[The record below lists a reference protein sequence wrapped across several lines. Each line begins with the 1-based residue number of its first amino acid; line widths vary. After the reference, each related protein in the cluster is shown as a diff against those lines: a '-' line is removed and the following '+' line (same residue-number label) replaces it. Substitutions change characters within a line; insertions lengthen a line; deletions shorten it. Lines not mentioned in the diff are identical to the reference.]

1 MKAKL
6 RVFAILLPLLIIL
19 GAVGAA
25 GGYLYQALYVPNA
38 TAEESSVFEIRP
50 GQGLR
55 SVAEEL
61 QAQAY
66 ISSSL
71 AFELYARFQ
80 GWEERLQAGRYLIS
94 DRMSSV
100 EILEKIVSGDA
111 VFDEMIITIPEGWS
125 LADIE
130 LYFETLGLFS
140 KEEFAQAA
148 VMQDAYDDFWF
159 LAPLQDDTILD
170 GYLFPDTY
178 RIFSNST
185 PISIVRRMLTNF
197 GNRLSPQI
205 LETLETQ
212 DRTLHELLTLAS
224 IVQKEAP
231 EGDMEEIAGVFWNR
245 LRDGWNLESDATVNY
260 VLGTKKLQPTFA
272 DTEVDD
278 PYNTYRYP
286 GLPPGPIGNPGM
298 DAILAALD
306 PAEHD
311 YYFFLHKPTR
321 ETVFSRTFGEHLA
334 AKRRYLD

>member
-6 RVFAILLPLLIIL
+6 RVFTILIPVLIIL
-19 GAVGAA
+19 GVLGAA
-25 GGYLYQALYVPNA
+25 GNYLYQALYLPNA
-38 TAEESSVFEIRP
+38 TAEESSIFEIRP

-55 SVAEEL
+55 SVAEAL
-61 QAQAY
+61 QEQAY
-66 ISSSL
+66 IPSSL
-71 AFELYARFQ
+71 AFELYARLQ
-80 GWEERLQAGRYLIS
+80 GWEDRLQAGRYLIS

-130 LYFETLGLFS
+130 IYLETLGLFS

-148 VMQDAYDDFWF
+148 VMQDAYDEFWF
-159 LAPLQDDTILD
+159 LDPLQDDTILD

-178 RIFSNST
+178 RILSDST

-205 LETLETQ
+205 LATLELQ

-245 LRDGWNLESDATVNY
+245 LADGWNLESDATVNY

-298 DAILAALD
+298 EAILASLE
-306 PAEHD
+306 PVEHE
-311 YYFFLHKPTR
+311 YYFFLHKPSR

>member
-1 MKAKL
+1 MKRNA
-6 RVFAILLPLLIIL
+6 RVLGFFLLLLVILAAL
-19 GAVGAA
+19 GSA
-25 GGYLYQALYVPNA
+25 GTYMYRSLYIPNA
-38 TAEESSVFEIRP
+38 TAEEPSIFEIRP

-55 SVAEEL
+55 RVAANL

-66 ISSSL
+66 IPSSL
-71 AFELYARFQ
+71 AFELYARFR
-80 GWEERLQAGRYLIS
+80 GYEERLQAGRYLIS

-111 VFDEMIITIPEGWS
+111 VFDEVTITIPEGWS

-130 LYFETLGLFS
+130 VYFESLGLFS

-148 VMQDAYDDFWF
+148 VMQDAYGDFWF
-159 LAPLQDDTILD
+159 LEPLKADTILD

-178 RIFSNST
+178 RIFSDST

-197 GNRLSPQI
+197 GSRLTPAI
-205 LETLETQ
+205 LETLEEQ
-212 DRTLHELLTLAS
+212 GRTLRELLILAS

-231 EGDMEEIAGVFWNR
+231 AGDMEEIAGVFWNR
-245 LRDGWNLESDATVNY
+245 LRDGWHLESDATVNY
-260 VLGTKKLQPTFA
+260 VLGTSKLQPTFA

-298 DAILAALD
+298 EAILASLE

-321 ETVFSRTFGEHLA
+321 ETVFSRTFGQHLA

>member
-1 MKAKL
+1 MKQKARFL
-6 RVFAILLPLLIIL
+6 GILFLLIVIL
-19 GAVGAA
+19 VALGSTGS
-25 GGYLYQALYVPNA
+25 YMYRSLYIPNA
-38 TAEESSVFEIRP
+38 TAQEPSIFEIRP

-55 SVAEEL
+55 QVADNL

-66 ISSSL
+66 IPSSV
-71 AFELYARFQ
+71 AFELYARFR
-80 GWEERLQAGRYLIS
+80 GYEERLQAGRYLIS

-100 EILEKIVSGDA
+100 QILEKIVSGDA
-111 VFDEMIITIPEGWS
+111 VFDEVTITIPEGWS

-130 LYFETLGLFS
+130 VYFEDLGLFS
-140 KEEFAQAA
+140 KEEFAEAA
-148 VMQDAYDDFWF
+148 VMQDAYEDFWF
-159 LAPLQDDTILD
+159 LDPLEEDTILD

-178 RIFSNST
+178 RIFSDST
-185 PISIVRRMLTNF
+185 PVSIVRRMLANF
-197 GNRLSPQI
+197 GARLTPEM
-205 LETLETQ
+205 LETLEDQ
-212 DRTLHELLTLAS
+212 DRTLRELLILAS

-245 LRDGWNLESDATVNY
+245 LRDGWHLESDATVNY
-260 VLGTKKLQPTFA
+260 VLGTSKLQPTFA

-298 DAILAALD
+298 EAILASLN
-306 PAEHD
+306 PVEHD